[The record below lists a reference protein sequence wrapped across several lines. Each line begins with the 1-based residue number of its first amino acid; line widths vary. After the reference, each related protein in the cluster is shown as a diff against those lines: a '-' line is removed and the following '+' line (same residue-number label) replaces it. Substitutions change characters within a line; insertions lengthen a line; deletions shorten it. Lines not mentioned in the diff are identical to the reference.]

1 MAGVLDQELAQLC
14 GEHGSEVGMVG
25 TDDAFAGAQG
35 LVGQEHVEHHPR
47 AGSAQSLLPEP
58 VGESGWVEA

>member
-1 MAGVLDQELAQLC
+1 
-14 GEHGSEVGMVG
+14 MVG